1 MLPLGKTLTSKK
13 YLPIFL
19 SFLRYDPI
27 NDIYHEGISPNETR
41 LYGADIREAH
51 GNDIYLRC
59 TLIMRSL
66 HSIVQ
71 IDQRIVQLAL
81 IIILFSKGLSGLIN
95 FSEPL
100 LSNYQ
105 QVFQAQ
111 NFYIEQLWSFVEK
124 SHGSARTVLT
134 FSTLIHK
141 CLLIQTLLR
150 DIQQDIHEK
159 IDPYQVPPI
168 IRTLMRLA

>member
-1 MLPLGKTLTSKK
+1 
-13 YLPIFL
+13 
-19 SFLRYDPI
+19 
-27 NDIYHEGISPNETR
+27 
-41 LYGADIREAH
+41 
-51 GNDIYLRC
+51 
-59 TLIMRSL
+59 MRSL

-124 SHGSARTVLT
+124 SYGSARTVLT